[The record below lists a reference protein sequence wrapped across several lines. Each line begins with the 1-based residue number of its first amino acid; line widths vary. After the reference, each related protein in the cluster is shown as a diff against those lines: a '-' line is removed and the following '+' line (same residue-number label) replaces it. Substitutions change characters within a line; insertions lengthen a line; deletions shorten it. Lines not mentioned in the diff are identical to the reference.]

1 MQINVQRTRQ
11 YLKQF
16 DFQLLFINELG
27 WNNYRQKLNVEVD
40 KTEYILTAVSE
51 KCGMVVFECQTDTTE
66 GGIPDSQT
74 RRKIQREV
82 AKSVYENFVIYT
94 DAEKTT
100 QIWQCARREH
110 GKPTACPEYHY
121 HITQDGD
128 LLIQKLD
135 AISVSFDEEG
145 EITLFGVTSRV
156 QASFYVE
163 RVTRGF
169 YNHFKREQTAFLDFL
184 SGIPDQELQRWYA
197 SVILNRLMFIYFIQ
211 KKGFLN
217 KDTSYLRT
225 KLDQSKE
232 QGRDQYYKE
241 FLCPLFFDGF
251 AKQENERSNTA
262 KRLLGTV
269 PYLNGGIFQK
279 HEIETRYGD
288 SIDIPDTAF
297 EKLFRFFEQYQWHLD
312 DRPLQND
319 REINPEVLGYIFEKY
334 INQKELGAYY
344 TKEDITD
351 YISKNTIIPTL
362 FDIVKDRC
370 RTALENGA
378 NVWKLLQDDP
388 DRYIYESVKKGVKK
402 DGVELELPQN
412 IADGISDVSLR
423 ATDWNT
429 FADSDYALPTETWR
443 EVVAR
448 QRHYKT
454 VRSKLENGE
463 IADINELI
471 TYNLDIR
478 QFTQGVIENC
488 EDPELIHAFWKA
500 ITEMTILD
508 PTCGS
513 GAFLFAALNILE
525 SLYEAC
531 LDRMQAFVNEHRYSP
546 QDGMPEQIN
555 NFLGLLKGVDEHP
568 NRKYFILKS
577 IIINNLYGV
586 DVEEEAVEICK
597 LRLFLKMVAQ
607 IDDVNDI
614 EPLPDI
620 DFNVQAGNALV
631 GYATYAEVKKGI
643 KLDFNEAIKRIEKK
657 AEKVEELFKRFRLQ
671 QTKSGGAVTLA
682 DKQELQD
689 KIQVL
694 EDELNGYLAGE
705 YGVDQNKRSEYLN
718 WLGSHKPFHWFTAF
732 YRILNEGGFDVI
744 IGNPPY
750 VEYSKARKKYT
761 IRGYET
767 RSNSNLYAYVM
778 ERCTH
783 LSSGRIG
790 WIVPISWVS
799 TNRMADSR
807 KIVSQSHSV
816 LHISNYADR
825 PSSLFIGVHQKLSIV
840 LGAKASP
847 VIHTTEFYRCYSR
860 VGEGE
865 GENEHLF
872 NVLAYH
878 LLDWDGGVIQK
889 FSSDLEASIF
899 RKLTRKNSPI
909 TTYFSTSR
917 MNNDRPFHLT
927 QRLMMWVKCFLAPKK
942 SNEYKTYYPIK
953 EFSAEILSAVFNSS
967 LFFWFWDTKGDCWH
981 LTVGDMDNF
990 HIDLSKLSDDN
1001 RESLI
1006 GLAKDL
1012 ERDLEENKEYV
1023 GTRQTDY
1030 EYYHKKSKGII
1041 DDIDRVL
1048 SQLYGL
1054 TDEEEDFIINYAI
1067 KYRMGL
1073 EDIEITSSG
1082 R

>member
-1 MQINVQRTRQ
+1 MQINVERTRQ

-16 DFQLLFINELG
+16 DFQTLFINELG
-27 WNNYRQKLNVEVD
+27 WNNHRQTLNVEVD
-40 KTEYILTAVSE
+40 ETEYTLTAITE
-51 KCGMVVFECQTDTTE
+51 KCGMVVFECQANSTD

-74 RRKIQREV
+74 RRKIQRKV

-94 DAEKTT
+94 DAEKTM

-121 HITQDGD
+121 HIIQPGD
-128 LLIQKLD
+128 ALIQKLD
-135 AISVSFDEEG
+135 AITVSFAEEG
-145 EITLFGVTSRV
+145 QITLFGVTSRV

-163 RVTRGF
+163 KVTRGF

-184 SGIPDQELQRWYA
+184 NGIPDQDLQRWYA
-197 SVILNRLMFIYFIQ
+197 SVMLNRLMFIYFIQ

-217 KDTSYLRT
+217 RDTSYLRT
-225 KLDQSKE
+225 KLTQSKE
-232 QGRDQYYKE
+232 EGRDQYYKK
-241 FLCPLFFDGF
+241 FLCPLFFEGF
-251 AKQENERSNTA
+251 AKLENERSDTV
-262 KRLLGTV
+262 KRLLGKV

-279 HEIETRYGD
+279 HEIETHYGD
-288 SIDIPDTAF
+288 SIDIPDAAF

-312 DRPLQND
+312 DRPLRND

-334 INQKELGAYY
+334 INQQELGAYY

-362 FDIVKDRC
+362 FDMVKNGC
-370 RTALENGA
+370 RTAFEDST
-378 NVWKLLQDDP
+378 NVWKLLQEDP
-388 DRYIYESVKKGVKK
+388 DRYIYESVKKGVK
-402 DGVELELPQN
+402 LELPQN
-412 IADGISDVSLR
+412 IADGIDDVSQR

-429 FADSDYALPTETWR
+429 LADSNYALPTETWR

-448 QRHYKT
+448 QQRYKT
-454 VRSKLENGE
+454 VRAKLENGE
-463 IADINELI
+463 ITDINALI
-471 TYNLDIR
+471 THNLDIR
-478 QFTQGVIENC
+478 QFTQDVIGNC

-531 LDRMQAFVNEHRYSP
+531 LDRMQTFVNEHRYSSE
-546 QDGMPEQIN
+546 DDMPEQIN
-555 NFLGLLKGVDEHP
+555 NFRGLLEGIDEHP

-607 IDDVNDI
+607 IDDVNQI

-643 KLDFNEAIKRIEKK
+643 KLDFNEAMKRIEKK
-657 AEKVEELFKRFRLQ
+657 AKKVEELFGKFRLQ

-682 DKQELQD
+682 DKQKLQD
-689 KIQVL
+689 KLQVL
-694 EDELNGYLAGE
+694 KDELNGYLAGE
-705 YGVDQNKRSEYLN
+705 YGVDPNKESDYLN
-718 WLGSHKPFHWFTAF
+718 WLDSHKPFHWFTAF

-750 VEYSKARKKYT
+750 VEYRTVKKKYA
-761 IRGYET
+761 IHGYET
-767 RSNSNLYAYVM
+767 ESSGNLYAYVM
-778 ERCTH
+778 ERGTY

-799 TNRMADSR
+799 TNRMAASR
-807 KIVSQSHSV
+807 KLVSQSHSV

-825 PSSLFIGVHQKLSIV
+825 PSSLFMGVHQKLSIV
-840 LGAKASP
+840 LGAKANP

-860 VGEGE
+860 EGE
-865 GENEHLF
+865 SEHLF
-872 NVLAYH
+872 NTLAYH
-878 LLDWDGGVIQK
+878 VLDWDGGVIRK
-889 FSSDLEASIF
+889 FSSDVEASIY
-899 RKLTRKNSPI
+899 RKITQKTNPI
-909 TTYFSTSR
+909 TNFVSSRRMDNTSS
-917 MNNDRPFHLT
+917 FHLN
-927 QRLMMWVKCFLAPKK
+927 QRLMMWMRCFLAPKE
-942 SNEYKTYYPIK
+942 SNEYKTYYPIIK
-953 EFSAEILSAVFNSS
+953 KFPAEVLSAVFNSS
-967 LFFWFWDTKGDCWH
+967 LFFWFWETKGDCWH
-981 LTVGDMDNF
+981 LTKGDMNSF
-990 HIDLSKLSDDN
+990 HIDLAILSDDSC
-1001 RESLI
+1001 ESLI
-1006 GLAKDL
+1006 ELAKDL

-1023 GTRQTDY
+1023 GTVQTEY
-1030 EYYHKKSKGII
+1030 EYYHKKSKDII

-1048 SQLYGL
+1048 AQLYGF
-1054 TDEEEDFIINYAI
+1054 TDEELDFIINYAI

-1073 EDIEITSSG
+1073 EDIDITPSG

>member
-1 MQINVQRTRQ
+1 MQINPQQTRQ

-16 DFQLLFINELG
+16 DFQTLFIRELG
-27 WNNYRQKLNVEVD
+27 WDYHTQTLNVEVGESRY
-40 KTEYILTAVSE
+40 TLTAAAE
-51 KCGMVVFECQTDTTE
+51 KRGMVVFECQTDTTE
-66 GGIPDSQT
+66 SGIPDSQT

-82 AKSVYENFVIYT
+82 AKSVHENFVIYT

-121 HITQDGD
+121 HIIQPGD
-128 LLIQKLD
+128 SLIQKLD
-135 AISVSFDEEG
+135 AIAVSFEEEG

-163 RVTRGF
+163 KVTRGF
-169 YNHFKREQTAFLDFL
+169 YNHFKREQTAFLGFL
-184 SGIPDQELQRWYA
+184 SGIPDQDLQRWYA
-197 SVILNRLMFIYFIQ
+197 SVMLNRLMFIYFIQ

-217 KDTSYLRT
+217 RDTSYLRT
-225 KLDQSKE
+225 KLTQSKE

-241 FLCPLFFDGF
+241 FLCPLFFEGF
-251 AKQENERSNTA
+251 AKLENKRSNTVN
-262 KRLLGTV
+262 RLLGTA

-279 HEIETRYGD
+279 HEIETHYGD
-288 SIDIPDTAF
+288 SIDIPDAAF
-297 EKLFRFFEQYQWHLD
+297 EKLFSFFEQYQWHLD

-362 FDIVKDRC
+362 FDIVRDEY
-370 RTALENGA
+370 RTAFGDGA
-378 NVWKLLQDDP
+378 NVWKLLQEDP
-388 DRYIYESVKKGVKK
+388 DRYIYESVKKGV
-402 DGVELELPQN
+402 ELELPQN
-412 IADGISDVSLR
+412 IADGIGDVSQR
-423 ATDWNT
+423 ATDWNIL
-429 FADSDYALPTETWR
+429 ADSDYALPTETWR

-448 QRHYKT
+448 RQRYKT
-454 VRSKLENGE
+454 VQSKLENGE
-463 IADINELI
+463 ITDINALI
-471 TYNLDIR
+471 THNLDIR

-531 LDRMQAFVNEHRYSP
+531 LDRMQAFVDEHRYSSE
-546 QDGMPEQIN
+546 DDMPEQIS
-555 NFLGLLKGVDEHP
+555 NFLGLLEDIDEHP

-607 IDDVNDI
+607 IDDVNQI

-657 AEKVEELFKRFRLQ
+657 AEKVEELFERFRLQ

-705 YGVDQNKRSEYLN
+705 YGVDQNKQSEYIN
-718 WLGSHKPFHWFTAF
+718 WLGSHKPFHWFTTF

-750 VEYSKARKKYT
+750 VEYSKTKKKYT
-761 IRGYET
+761 IHGYET
-767 RSNSNLYAYVM
+767 QSSGNLYAYVM
-778 ERCTH
+778 ERCTY

-799 TNRMADSR
+799 TNRMSASR
-807 KIVSQSHSV
+807 KIVSQSHPV

-825 PSSLFIGVHQKLSIV
+825 PSSLFMGVHQKLSIV
-840 LGAKASP
+840 LGAKANP

-860 VGEGE
+860 EGE
-865 GENEHLF
+865 SEHLF
-872 NVLAYH
+872 NTLTYH
-878 LLDWDGGVIQK
+878 LLDWDGGVIRK
-889 FSSDLEASIF
+889 FSSDVEASIY
-899 RKLTRKNSPI
+899 RKITQKTSPI
-909 TTYFSTSR
+909 TNFASSRRTNNTSS
-917 MNNDRPFHLT
+917 FHLNL
-927 QRLMMWVKCFLAPKK
+927 RLMMWVRCFLAPKA
-942 SNEYKTYYPIK
+942 SNEYKTYYPIIK
-953 EFSAEILSAVFNSS
+953 KFPAEVLSAVFNSS
-967 LFFWFWDTKGDCWH
+967 LFFWFWETKGDCWH
-981 LTVGDMDNF
+981 LTKGDMDNF
-990 HIDLSKLSDDN
+990 HIDLAKLSDDN

-1030 EYYHKKSKGII
+1030 EYYHKKSKHII
-1041 DDIDRVL
+1041 DNVDQVL
-1048 SQLYGL
+1048 AQLYGF
-1054 TDEEEDFIINYAI
+1054 TDEELDFIINYAI
-1067 KYRMGL
+1067 KYRKGL
-1073 EDIEITSSG
+1073 EDIDITFSS